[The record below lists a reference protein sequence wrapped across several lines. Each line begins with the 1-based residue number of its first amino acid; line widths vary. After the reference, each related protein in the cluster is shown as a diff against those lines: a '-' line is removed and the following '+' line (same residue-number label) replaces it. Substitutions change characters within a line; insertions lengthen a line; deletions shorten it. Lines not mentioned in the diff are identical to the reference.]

1 MQFVVDMLGRPGCL
15 VFSGSMGKVV
25 CASEQL
31 GLSEKPELGLSVGR
45 SCEAARVRGA
55 RGKKFLH
62 ACRAGRSQP
71 GLCGGVAVHKWL
83 STAACATAN
92 LRHTHQL

>member
-31 GLSEKPELGLSVGR
+31 GLSEGPELGLSVGR

-55 RGKKFLH
+55 RVGKNSYT
-62 ACRAGRSQP
+62 RAERVDPNQASAEAWPCTNG
-71 GLCGGVAVHKWL
+71 
-83 STAACATAN
+83 
-92 LRHTHQL
+92 